1 MANAK
6 KLRWVAALGGAALLA
21 TVAFAVLRLGGSVR
35 LAPAP
40 ADEADSP
47 GPGVSFSLNAAP
59 GLEDE
64 LAALAEVAEDTP
76 EGQLVLAA
84 RNGDEVRVGELLAEG
99 APPNAQ
105 ESKNGHRPLHQA
117 AEAGHTPIVAL
128 LLDAGADLEAQDGQ
142 GRTALMRAAAAAAV
156 DAGRRLLDAGA
167 AVNTRSETNGTT
179 ALAQVVG
186 GGFLR
191 RARGGMTDAVTATQ
205 DAEME
210 FARMLFERGADPNLR
225 SDEDAPPLKAL
236 AMTQNIELL
245 SLFVDN
251 GAWADSD
258 FEMTM
263 LSKMGGPVGEA
274 LTRAMA
280 NPAPET
286 PTEPEAP

>member
-1 MANAK
+1 MANAR

-35 LAPAP
+35 LAPA
-40 ADEADSP
+40 DEADSP

-59 GLEDE
+59 GLEE
-64 LAALAEVAEDTP
+64 EMAAQAEVAEDTP

-84 RNGDEVRVGELLAEG
+84 RNGDAARARELLAEG
-99 APPNAQ
+99 VPPNAE

-117 AEAGHTPIVAL
+117 AEAGHAPIVDL
-128 LLDAGADLEAQDGQ
+128 LLDAGADLDAQDGA

-156 DAGRRLLDAGA
+156 DAGRRLLEAGA
-167 AVNTRSETNGTT
+167 AVNALSANGTT
-179 ALAQVVG
+179 ALAQVVNG
-186 GGFLR
+186 GMLR
-191 RARGGMTDAVTATQ
+191 RARGGMTDAVTATH

-225 SDEDAPPLKAL
+225 SEEAAPPLKVL

>member
-1 MANAK
+1 MANAR
-6 KLRWVAALGGAALLA
+6 KLRWIAALGGAALLA
-21 TVAFAVLRLGGSVR
+21 TVAYAVLRLGGSVR
-35 LAPAP
+35 IAP
-40 ADEADSP
+40 ADEADSR
-47 GPGVSFSLNAAP
+47 GPGVHLNLSAAP
-59 GLEDE
+59 GLEEE
-64 LAALAEVAEDTP
+64 LTALAEVAEDTT

-84 RNGDEVRVGELLAEG
+84 RNGDEARVSELLAEG
-99 APPNAQ
+99 APPDSE

-117 AEAGHTPIVAL
+117 AEAGHAPIVAL
-128 LLDAGADLEAQDGQ
+128 LLDAGADLEAQDGI
-142 GRTALMRAAAAAAV
+142 GMTALMRAAAAAEV
-156 DAGRRLLDAGA
+156 DAGRRLLEAGA
-167 AVNTRSETNGTT
+167 AVNARSENGTT
-179 ALAQVVG
+179 ALMQVVG

-191 RARGGMTDAVTATQ
+191 RARGGMTDAVTAAH

-236 AMTQNIELL
+236 AMIRNIELL
-245 SLFVDN
+245 TLFVDN

-263 LSKMGGPVGEA
+263 LSKMGGPIGEA

-286 PTEPEAP
+286 PAEPEAP

>member
-6 KLRWVAALGGAALLA
+6 KLRWIAALGGAALLA

-35 LAPAP
+35 VAPAP
-40 ADEADSP
+40 AEVADSP
-47 GPGVSFSLNAAP
+47 GPGVHFSLNAAP
-59 GLEDE
+59 GLEEE

-84 RNGDEVRVGELLAEG
+84 RDGDAARVRELLAEG
-99 APPNAQ
+99 VPPNAEEPQ
-105 ESKNGHRPLHQA
+105 NGHRPLHQA
-117 AEAGHTPIVAL
+117 AEAGHAPIVDL
-128 LLDAGADLEAQDGQ
+128 LLDAGADLEAQDGA

-156 DAGRRLLDAGA
+156 DAGRRLLEAGA
-167 AVNTRSETNGTT
+167 AVNTLSANGTT

-191 RARGGMTDAVTATQ
+191 RARSGMTDTVTATHE
-205 DAEME
+205 AEME

-280 NPAPET
+280 NPAPDT